1 MNELKLVVENG
12 KLVADSR
19 AGANEHRA
27 NRWSCKTIQ
36 QAGAYPADNKRS
48 WL

>member
-19 AGANEHRA
+19 EV
-27 NRWSCKTIQ
+27 
-36 QAGAYPADNKRS
+36 ADMIGKRHDNLARDIDGYQRLS
-48 WL
+48 KCRN